1 MRQKIDFGIDLGTTN
16 SAIVYMQDGEA
27 LIIKADDS
35 QMDTTPSCIIFRKNK
50 SIELGLKA
58 KVISTDLYDEVS
70 VAVKEMFDELE
81 DNTVVLA
88 AGEPRLKVTGN
99 SGSGGRNLY
108 MALKASELSN
118 FDKGE
123 IFVSLASD
131 GMDNSPSAG
140 AFLDEQTILKIKDSN
155 INIKEHLKNF
165 DAYTVFEKTEDLIM
179 TGPTDANVSD
189 LIILFKKDE

>member
-1 MRQKIDFGIDLGTTN
+1 MVSNKT
-16 SAIVYMQDGEA
+16 AIMKMEQRVV
-27 LIIKADDS
+27 
-35 QMDTTPSCIIFRKNK
+35 
-50 SIELGLKA
+50 ELGLKA

-88 AGEPRLKVTGN
+88 AGEPKLKVTGN